1 MSQAADPQIRKAA
14 QLHGKTLIFRN
25 ATVEDAR
32 LILNL
37 RTDEKKGRFLSATSD
52 SLEVQQAWLRAYAVS
67 TGQAYFII
75 EREGQAIGTVRLYDP
90 RGKSFCW
97 GSWIIADGHP
107 ASVAMESALMVYAY
121 GLDHLGYEQ
130 AHFDVRAA
138 NEKVWK
144 FHERFGAKRLKQ
156 VGDDFFYELSMDS
169 IQSSMER
176 YKRFLP
182 QEIIVKATKKS

>member
-1 MSQAADPQIRKAA
+1 MNQATDPQIRKAS
-14 QLHGKTLIFRN
+14 LVRGKTLIFRD
-25 ATVEDAR
+25 ATVEDAE

-75 EREGQAIGTVRLYDP
+75 EREGQAIGTVRLYDA
-90 RGKSFCW
+90 RGNSFCW
-97 GSWIIADGHP
+97 GSWIIADGQP
-107 ASVAMESALMVYAY
+107 APVAMESALMVYAY
-121 GLDHLGYEQ
+121 ALDHLGFEQ

-144 FHERFGAKRLKQ
+144 FHERFGAKLLRQ
-156 VGDDFFYELSMDS
+156 VGDDFFYELSIDS
-169 IQSSMER
+169 IRSSIER

-182 QEIIVKATKKS
+182 HGITALPTKKS

>member
-1 MSQAADPQIRKAA
+1 MSKAADPQIRKAA
-14 QLHGKTLIFRN
+14 LVRGKTLIFRD
-25 ATVEDAR
+25 ASVEDAG

-37 RTDEKKGRFLSATSD
+37 RTDDKKGRFLSATSD
-52 SLEVQQAWLRAYAVS
+52 SVEVQQAWLSAYALS

-75 EREGQAIGTVRLYDP
+75 EREGQAIGTVRLYDS
-90 RGKSFCW
+90 RGNSFCW
-97 GSWIIADGHP
+97 GSWIIADGQP

-121 GLDHLGYEQ
+121 ALDCLGYEQ

-144 FHERFGAKRLKQ
+144 FHERFGARRLRQ
-156 VGDDFFYELSMDS
+156 EGDDFFYELSMDS
-169 IQSSMER
+169 IRSSMER

-182 QEIIVKATKKS
+182 NRITV